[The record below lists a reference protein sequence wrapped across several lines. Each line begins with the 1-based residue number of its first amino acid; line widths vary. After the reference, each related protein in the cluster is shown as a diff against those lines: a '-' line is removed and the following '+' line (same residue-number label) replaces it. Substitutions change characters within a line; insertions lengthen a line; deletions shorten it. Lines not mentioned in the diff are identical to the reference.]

1 MSSEKEELKQGS
13 ENQAPEKQEMEGQD
27 SKDQATDNQGLEKK
41 QGSDDQQTEASSGEQ
56 EGNQQSEKQD
66 SKESGDSDAGA
77 DDQEDSKQSGDT
89 SSNEDK
95 AVPELPQL
103 KLPIVKDLKSNLKVL
118 QEVFKD
124 CSDFVFREI
133 KREGYPDVCLSYL
146 EGIVIS
152 LEVQDHIILPLVR
165 GVDLANVHGASEDI
179 ELEKVPISL
188 SHVKKAKTWRE
199 AADGVT
205 DGCVLVLVEENDE
218 ALLFDLKGGLRRSVQ
233 EPQTEGVVRGPRE
246 GFTEMIRANTGLI
259 RFKLKT
265 PMLKMENFTL
275 GTETKTSVV
284 LAYIKGIARDDLIDD
299 VRQRVKKINIDGVLE
314 SGYIEELIEDHPYS
328 PFPQLHYTERPDTV
342 VANLLEGRFCIL
354 VDGTPFALLGPVTM
368 WQMLQAS
375 EDYYERFFISNFLRW
390 IRLFFMMVALFLP
403 ALYIAITTFHQ
414 DMLPTT
420 LIISIA
426 AAREAIPFPAL
437 VEALLME
444 ISFEALREAGVRL
457 PKAVGQAV
465 SILGALVIGQAA
477 VTAGIVS
484 APMVIIVSMTGI
496 ASFTIPRFNFAITL
510 RLLRFPI
517 MVLAGSLGL
526 FGIVI
531 GTVLISAHLTQLTS
545 FGQPY
550 LLGVSPY
557 RKGESKDIIMRVPW
571 WKMIFKPSSTPNHER
586 KRMDKGMNG
595 SPNSDEG
602 W

>member
-1 MSSEKEELKQGS
+1 MSSGKDEMKQGS
-13 ENQAPEKQEMEGQD
+13 E
-27 SKDQATDNQGLEKK
+27 DQASDNEELEKK
-41 QGSDDQQTEASSGEQ
+41 QGSDDQQTEKEKSSEEQ
-56 EGNQQSEKQD
+56 EWKSSSEKQD
-66 SKESGDSDAGA
+66 SGESGDSEDSGS
-77 DDQEDSKQSGDT
+77 DGDEQEDSKQSAD
-89 SSNEDK
+89 SSNEDN

-103 KLPIVKDLKSNLKVL
+103 KLPIAEDLKSNLGVL

-133 KREGYPDVCLSYL
+133 KHEGYPDVCLSYL

-165 GVDLANVHGASEDI
+165 GVDLANVQGASEDI

-205 DGCVLVLVEENDE
+205 DGCVLVLVEDNDE

-284 LAYIKGIARDDLIDD
+284 LAYIKGIARDALIDD
-299 VRQRVKKINIDGVLE
+299 VRQRIKKINIDGVLE

-437 VEALLME
+437 VEAMLME

-517 MVLAGSLGL
+517 MILAGTLGL

-531 GTVLISAHLTQLTS
+531 GTVLITAHLTQLTS

>member
-13 ENQAPEKQEMEGQD
+13 E
-27 SKDQATDNQGLEKK
+27 DQTPDNQGLEKK
-41 QGSDDQQTEASSGEQ
+41 QESAEQQTEASSGEQ
-56 EGNQQSEKQD
+56 EGNQQSNKQD
-66 SKESGDSDAGA
+66 SKESGDSDA
-77 DDQEDSKQSGDT
+77 DDQEDSKPSGDT

-103 KLPIVKDLKSNLKVL
+103 KLPIVKDLKSNLEVL

-165 GVDLANVHGASEDI
+165 GVDLANIQGASEDI

-299 VRQRVKKINIDGVLE
+299 VRQRIKKINIDGVLE

-517 MVLAGSLGL
+517 MVLAGTLGL

-557 RKGESKDIIMRVPW
+557 RKGETKDIIMRVPW

-586 KRMDKGMNG
+586 KRMNEGMNG

>member
-1 MSSEKEELKQGS
+1 MSSEKDEVKQGS
-13 ENQAPEKQEMEGQD
+13 EDQVSEK
-27 SKDQATDNQGLEKK
+27 EK
-41 QGSDDQQTEASSGEQ
+41 
-56 EGNQQSEKQD
+56 QSEKHD
-66 SKESGDSDAGA
+66 SGESGSE
-77 DDQEDSKQSGDT
+77 QENSKQAADT
-89 SSNEDK
+89 SNEDK
-95 AVPELPQL
+95 GVPELPQL
-103 KLPIVKDLKSNLKVL
+103 KLPIVQDLKSNLEVL

-133 KREGYPDVCLSYL
+133 KHDGYPDVCLSYL
-146 EGIVIS
+146 EGIVNS

-165 GVDLANVHGASEDI
+165 GIDLANDQGASQDI

-188 SHVKKAKTWRE
+188 SHVKKANIWRE
-199 AADGVT
+199 AVDGVT
-205 DGCVLVLVEENDE
+205 NGCVLVLVEGNDE
-218 ALLFDLKGGLRRSVQ
+218 ALLFDLKGGLRRTVQ

-284 LAYIKGIARDDLIDD
+284 LAYIKGIARDELIDD

-314 SGYIEELIEDHPYS
+314 SGYIEELIEDHPFS

-390 IRLFFMMVALFLP
+390 IRFFFMMVALFLP

-437 VEALLME
+437 VEAMVME

-517 MVLAGSLGL
+517 MVLAGTLGL

-550 LLGVSPY
+550 LLGLSPY
-557 RKGESKDIIMRVPW
+557 RKGETKDIIMRVPW
-571 WKMIFKPSSTPNHER
+571 WKMVFKPSSTPNHER
-586 KRMDKGMNG
+586 KRMSKGMNG